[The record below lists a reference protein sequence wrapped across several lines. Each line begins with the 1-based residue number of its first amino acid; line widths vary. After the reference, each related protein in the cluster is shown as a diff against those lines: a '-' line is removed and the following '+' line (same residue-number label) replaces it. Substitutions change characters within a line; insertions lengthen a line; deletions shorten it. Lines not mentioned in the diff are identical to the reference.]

1 MVSLYKIFLLIGLC
15 SGFLFSNA
23 HTQTTLS
30 AVLRTN
36 SLINI
41 PANET
46 WELLSAESSQYGS
59 TSFANKSYAIVPIL
73 VINCAETEFSF
84 YAAPTTGSADGFWGS
99 SSSTT
104 WVWSGNEGSL
114 PVSGPATLS
123 MRLPGAENFGSG
135 GSTIFLAY
143 KKMPSQNIASN
154 ISSTSVVIPTS
165 ASGDV
170 DVKLEQSAD
179 NVTWTECLPGTYNS
193 STVKRF
199 FRLRA
204 VEK

>member
-46 WELLSAESSQYGS
+46 WELLSAESSQYGRV
-59 TSFANKSYAIVPIL
+59 SFGNKDYHIVPIL
-73 VINCAETEFSF
+73 VINCAESEFSF
-84 YAAPTTGSADGFWGS
+84 YAAPTTGSVDGFWGFS
-99 SSSTT
+99 SVTS

-123 MRLPGAENFGSG
+123 MRLPTAENFGSG